1 MTPMQRAIALAAQA
15 LGTTSPNPAVGAV
28 VVRDGAIIGEGFT
41 LPPGQRHAEIGALQQ
56 AGTLAQGATLYT
68 TLEPCCHFGRTPPC
82 TRAIIAAGIQQVRF
96 AAADPNPLV
105 AGRGRAELEAAG
117 ISVLQEES
125 QEASQ
130 LYEAFARHVTT
141 GLPFVTAKF
150 AMSLD
155 GKIATATGDSKWVT
169 GAEARTLVQQFRRGV
184 DAILVGVNTVLADD
198 PQLTVRDAAGHPL
211 TRQPLRVVLDSQ
223 CRTPASARMLQE
235 PGVTLIFTSARAAP
249 ARMKALEAAGAG
261 LVTTGL
267 GADQRVDP
275 GAVMAELGRRDVV
288 SLLAEGG
295 GMVLGSLF
303 DAGLVDKVHA
313 FIAPMIIGGEAAPS
327 PVAGQGIRNLAQAWR
342 LRRTRFEPVGADWL
356 ITGYPDRGREDVHRN
371 S

>member
-1 MTPMQRAIALAAQA
+1 
-15 LGTTSPNPAVGAV
+15 
-28 VVRDGAIIGEGFT
+28 
-41 LPPGQRHAEIGALQQ
+41 
-56 AGTLAQGATLYT
+56 
-68 TLEPCCHFGRTPPC
+68 
-82 TRAIIAAGIQQVRF
+82 
-96 AAADPNPLV
+96 
-105 AGRGRAELEAAG
+105 
-117 ISVLQEES
+117 
-125 QEASQ
+125 
-130 LYEAFARHVTT
+130 
-141 GLPFVTAKF
+141 
-150 AMSLD
+150 
-155 GKIATATGDSKWVT
+155 
-169 GAEARTLVQQFRRGV
+169 
-184 DAILVGVNTVLADD
+184 
-198 PQLTVRDAAGHPL
+198 
-211 TRQPLRVVLDSQ
+211 
-223 CRTPASARMLQE
+223 
-235 PGVTLIFTSARAAP
+235 
-249 ARMKALEAAGAG
+249 MKALEAAGAG